1 MIKLSQTTKM
11 PCKSWSLPALDTCPG
26 SRDKN
31 GQLVEIC
38 QGCYATTGNYRF
50 PNVMFAREH
59 NRQDWKRSEWVDD
72 MVEAIGSD
80 PYFRWFD
87 SGDIYHP
94 KLAQKILEVMK
105 LTRNTMHW
113 LPTRSHKV
121 KGLRAIIASMKKM
134 KNVSVRYSSDKIN
147 GLTLKHG
154 SFVFDH
160 KMFPN
165 FVIGRSI
172 IAAMKKIKNVK
183 VEGLDDI
190 EICMASTRGGQCGPC
205 RSCWDKSVKVIAY
218 PDHGKNMEKVI
229 ERLAS

>member
-26 SRDKN
+26 SRDQH
-31 GQLVEIC
+31 GQLVEVC

-50 PNVMFAREH
+50 PNVRASREH

-72 MVEAIGSD
+72 MVEVIGSD

-94 KLAQKILEVMK
+94 KLAQKILEVMR

-121 KGLRAIIASMKKM
+121 DGIRAIITSMKKM

-147 GLTLKHG
+147 SLTLKHG
-154 SFVFDH
+154 SFVFDARAGYESALRYRY
-160 KMFPN
+160 PE
-165 FVIGRSI
+165 
-172 IAAMKKIKNVK
+172 AD
-183 VEGLDDI
+183 DDI
-190 EICMASTRGGQCGPC
+190 EICMASTRGGECGSC

-218 PDHGKNMEKVI
+218 PAHGKNMERVI
-229 ERLAS
+229 DKLAN